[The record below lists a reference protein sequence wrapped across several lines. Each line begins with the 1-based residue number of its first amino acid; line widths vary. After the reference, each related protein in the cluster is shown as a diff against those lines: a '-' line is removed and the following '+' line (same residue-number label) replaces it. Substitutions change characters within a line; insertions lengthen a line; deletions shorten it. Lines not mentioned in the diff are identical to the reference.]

1 MKKLL
6 VSTVVLGV
14 VALLV
19 FFWFRVAAPV
29 RPRSAASIP
38 DAVMMAFEQ
47 TYPNARAVRW
57 TRESGQFEAEFNDGA
72 TEKKTWLMF
81 TAAGAVTET
90 EVEIDP
96 AQLPAPIGTRLNTYY
111 KGYAVTEAAIIK
123 PDSGGTI
130 YEAEITQ
137 GTTKRDVDVYLRA
150 DGTEVSNTETKK
162 ADGSG
167 L

>member
-6 VSTVVLGV
+6 VSAVVLGV

-38 DAVMMAFEQ
+38 DAVMTAFQ
-47 TYPNARAVRW
+47 RAYPNARALRW
-57 TRESGQFEAEFNDGA
+57 TREHGQFEAEFNDGA

-90 EVEIDP
+90 EVEIDV
-96 AQLPAPIGTRLNTYY
+96 AQLPAPIGARLSSYY
-111 KGYAVTEAAIIK
+111 KGYQVTEAAIIK
-123 PDSGGTI
+123 PDSSGTI

-137 GTTKRDVDVYLRA
+137 GTNQRDVYLLA
-150 DGTEVSNTETKK
+150 DGTEVKNTETKK
-162 ADGSG
+162 ADASG